1 MKDYQEK
8 FLNLAIESGAFKL
21 GDFTLKSGRQSP
33 YFFNA
38 ASFIEYGHLDQLAEV
53 MAEKIKDSDISFD
66 VIFGPAY
73 KGIFLASVLATKL
86 NKPVCFNRK
95 EEKDHGEG
103 GSLIGAKPEGK
114 VLIVDDVISSGLAIR
129 EALEILKPYDV
140 EIAGVL
146 VTLDRQEK
154 GQKSDLMASAELKSE
169 GIDVFEIISLDG
181 LLDAGNIISE
191 DDIVKIKDYREQFRG
206 KDV

>member
-8 FLNLAIESGAFKL
+8 FLSLAIESGAFKL

-38 ASFIEYGHLDQLAEV
+38 ASFLEYGHLNQLAEV
-53 MAEKIKDSDISFD
+53 MAEKIAVSEISFD
-66 VIFGPAY
+66 IIFGPAY

-86 NKPVCFNRK
+86 NKPLCFNRK

-103 GSLIGAKPEGK
+103 GSLIGAKPAGK

-129 EALEILKPYDV
+129 EALNMLKPYDV
-140 EIAGVL
+140 EIVGAF

-154 GQKSDLMASAELKSE
+154 SQKSDLMASAELKAE
-169 GIDVFEIISLDG
+169 GIDVFTIISLDN
-181 LLDAGNIISE
+181 LLDAEDIINE
-191 DDIVKIKDYREQFRG
+191 DDLHKIKDYRKRFRG

>member
-1 MKDYQEK
+1 VKDYQEK
-8 FLNLAIESGAFKL
+8 FLSLAIESGAFKL

-38 ASFIEYGHLDQLAEV
+38 ASFLEYGHLNQLAEV
-53 MAEKIKDSDISFD
+53 MAEKIAVSEISFD
-66 VIFGPAY
+66 IIFGPAY

-86 NKPVCFNRK
+86 NKPLCFNRK

-103 GSLIGAKPEGK
+103 GSLIGAKPAGK

-129 EALEILKPYDV
+129 EALNMLKPYDV
-140 EIAGVL
+140 EIVGAF

-154 GQKSDLMASAELKSE
+154 SQKSDLMASAELKAE
-169 GIDVFEIISLDG
+169 GIDVFTIISLDN
-181 LLDAGNIISE
+181 LLDAEDIINE
-191 DDIVKIKDYREQFRG
+191 DDLHKIKDYRKRFRG